1 MFIPSCLLGQD
12 SKDLYG
18 KVIEDEQVILVV
30 DTVCGKRIGTYHNL
44 HGKKSN
50 IHKIKVNHNDE
61 DIFIDLRCSY
71 YDDITCEIVKA
82 LENLGRCNVVI
93 FEPQQ
98 ILDSYFLR
106 CDALSEVSDEN
117 IVNTVSRMMEKRDPI
132 GKKTALSQNLMCS
145 WLFFFQI
152 IGFLL
157 DNRYYIVTE
166 LWL

>member
-1 MFIPSCLLGQD
+1 MWNVFVPSCLLVQD

-44 HGKKSN
+44 HGKKSS
-50 IHKIKVNHNDE
+50 IHKIKVNHNEE
-61 DIFIDLRCSY
+61 DVFIDLRCNY
-71 YDDITCEIVKA
+71 KDDITCELVKA
-82 LENLGRCNVVI
+82 SENLGRCNIVI

-106 CDALSEVSDEN
+106 CDALSEVSDKN
-117 IVNTVSRMMEKRDPI
+117 IVNTVSRLVERRDPI

-157 DNRYYIVTE
+157 DNRY
-166 LWL
+166 